1 MFSHKQY
8 FREILMD
15 LLLLRLLKI
24 HTGKKPRNNSSV
36 EEFLKMKSWLL
47 LIIVLTTKLAFTCSE
62 LTIEILE
69 QGVKYVQS

>member
-1 MFSHKQY
+1 
-8 FREILMD
+8 MD

-69 QGVKYVQS
+69 QGVKYVQN